1 MARTMSDFWSRL
13 GRPYVICDVLG
24 LAVTM
29 SRALLTARGAY
40 VEEKDIHKLGVTRK
54 EHNHELEHAFRDQS
68 VKSIRGFVLI
78 AGGSLL
84 QIVAAVLQAFA

>member
-1 MARTMSDFWSRL
+1 MSEFWGKL
-13 GRPYVICDVLG
+13 GKPYVICDVVG

-29 SRALLTARGAY
+29 SGALLTARGAY
-40 VEEKDIHKLGVTRK
+40 VEEKDVHKLGVTRK

-78 AGGSLL
+78 AVGSLL
-84 QIVAAVLQAFA
+84 QIVATILLALA

>member
-1 MARTMSDFWSRL
+1 MARTMSDFWSKL
-13 GRPYVICDVLG
+13 GKPYLICDILG

-29 SRALLTARGAY
+29 SGTLLTARGAY

-68 VKSIRGFVLI
+68 VKSIRGFMLI

-84 QIVAAVLQAFA
+84 QIVATMPQALA